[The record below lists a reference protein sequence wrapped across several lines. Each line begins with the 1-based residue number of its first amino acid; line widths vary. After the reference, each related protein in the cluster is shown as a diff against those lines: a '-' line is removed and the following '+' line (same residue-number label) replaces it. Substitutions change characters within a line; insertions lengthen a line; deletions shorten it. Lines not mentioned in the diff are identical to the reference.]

1 MQRCRPMTIDELRD
15 TVRGTVISSDAASF
29 DSACDALTW
38 NARKPARQPSL
49 IVKAACVADVQAA
62 VRFAAAQG
70 LRISPR
76 GGGHNWSGI
85 ARQEGIILDV
95 GALDS
100 LCIDPRARTAEVG
113 PGVTNGQLIGAL
125 EPHGLAFPAGH
136 CTPVPVSGY
145 LLGGGFGWNAGEWGI
160 ACFGVEH
167 VDVVTA
173 DGALRRASESENPDI
188 FWAARG
194 GGPEFFGVVV
204 GYRLRL
210 QALPKAILTS
220 VHTYPLA
227 EIDAVVRW
235 MKAAMAVAPVNVEF
249 TVAMSSAPPP
259 LAGRAQKVATGIV
272 NVFAK
277 DVGEAEATLARIAAL
292 APAGAL
298 DAQRMPT
305 PFGVLYDIIM
315 GFFPKGHRYA
325 ADAFWAADQSDD
337 LLRGLAEAVARA
349 PSPKTFALGVVTP
362 PNMPAPSD
370 AAFSMI
376 GPVFASVYSIW
387 DDPQADA
394 ANIGWLR
401 TTSDAVLPSTIGHY
415 VGEADLERP
424 ERLRAAFAPAAWSKL
439 KALQKRYDPQGIF
452 RRDRAATGQAERA
465 SPSVD
470 AAA

>member
-1 MQRCRPMTIDELRD
+1 MTIDDLRQA
-15 TVRGTVISSDAASF
+15 VRGTVISSDASSF

-38 NARKPARQPSL
+38 NGRKPARRPSI
-49 IVKAACVADVQAA
+49 IVKAASVADVQAT

-85 ARQEGIILDV
+85 VRQEGIVLDV
-95 GALDS
+95 SALNAI
-100 LCIDPRARTAEVG
+100 CIDPRARTAEVG
-113 PGVTNGQLIGAL
+113 PGATNGQLIDAL

-145 LLGGGFGWNAGEWGI
+145 LLGGGFGWNVGEWGI

-173 DGALRRASESENPDI
+173 DGELRRASEAENPDI

-210 QALPKAILTS
+210 QTLPKAIVTG
-220 VHTYPLA
+220 VHTYPLG

-259 LAGRAQKVATGIV
+259 LAGKVAKVASGIV
-272 NVFAK
+272 NVFAR
-277 DVGEAEATLARIAAL
+277 DMAEAEATLARIAAL
-292 APAGAL
+292 APPDAL
-298 DAQRMPT
+298 DVQQMPT
-305 PFGVLYDIIM
+305 PMGVLYDIIM
-315 GFFPKGHRYA
+315 GFFPEKHRYA
-325 ADAFWAADQSDD
+325 ADAFWAADKSDD
-337 LLRGLAEAVARA
+337 LLRGLAEAVAKA
-349 PSPKTFALGVVTP
+349 PSPRTFALGVVTP

-370 AAFSMI
+370 AAFSMF
-376 GPVFASVYSIW
+376 GPAFAAVYSVW

-394 ANIGWLR
+394 ANVGWLR
-401 TTSDAVLPSTIGHY
+401 QTSDAVLPSTIGHY
-415 VGEADLERP
+415 LGEADLDRP
-424 ERLRAAFAPAAWSKL
+424 ERLRGSYSPEAWTKL
-439 KALQKRYDPQGIF
+439 KMLQERYDPKGLF
-452 RRDRAATGQAERA
+452 RRASTTTAE
-465 SPSVD
+465 P
-470 AAA
+470 AAAEAA

>member
-1 MQRCRPMTIDELRD
+1 MTIDDLRHA
-15 TVRGTVISSDAASF
+15 VRGTVIASDNVSF
-29 DSACDALTW
+29 ATACDALTW
-38 NARKPARQPSL
+38 NGRKPARRPSF
-49 IVKAACVADVQAA
+49 IVKAACVADVQAT
-62 VRFAAAQG
+62 VRFAASHG

-85 ARQEGIILDV
+85 ARQEGIVLDV
-95 GALDS
+95 SALDS
-100 LCIDPRARTAEVG
+100 ICIDPNARTAEVG

-145 LLGGGFGWNAGEWGI
+145 LLGGGFGWNVGEWGI

-173 DGALRRASESENPDI
+173 DGELRRASETENPDI

-210 QALPKAILTS
+210 KVLPKAIVTS

-227 EIDAVVRW
+227 EIEAVVRW
-235 MKAAMAVAPVNVEF
+235 MKTAMAVVPANVEF

-259 LAGRAQKVATGIV
+259 LAGKVAKVATGIV
-272 NVFAK
+272 NVFAH
-277 DVGEAEATLARIAAL
+277 DMAEAEATLARVAAL
-292 APAGAL
+292 APTGAL
-298 DAQRMPT
+298 DVQQFPT

-325 ADAFWAADQSDD
+325 ADAFWAADKSDD

-349 PSPKTFALGVVTP
+349 PSPRTFALGVVTP
-362 PNMPAPSD
+362 STMPAPSD

-394 ANIGWLR
+394 ANVGWLKQ
-401 TTSDAVLPSTIGHY
+401 TSDAVLPSTIGHY

-424 ERLRAAFAPAAWSKL
+424 DRLRGAYSPEAWAKL
-439 KALQKRYDPQGIF
+439 KALQKRYDPKGIF
-452 RRDRAATGQAERA
+452 QRDAAAVSPAAAQAEAA
-465 SPSVD
+465 SPSD
-470 AAA
+470 AEAA

>member
-1 MQRCRPMTIDELRD
+1 MDIDALRQA
-15 TVRGTVISSDAASF
+15 VRGTVICSDDSSF
-29 DSACDALTW
+29 DGACEALTW
-38 NARKPARQPSL
+38 NARKPERRPSV
-49 IVKAACVADVQAA
+49 IVKARCVGDVRAA
-62 VRFAAAQG
+62 VRFAAAEG

-85 ARQEGIILDV
+85 ARQQGIILDV
-95 GALDS
+95 SALDS
-100 LCIDPRARTAEVG
+100 ICIDPKGRSAEVG
-113 PGVTNGQLIGAL
+113 PGVTNGQFVAAL

-136 CTPVPVSGY
+136 CTPVPLSGY
-145 LLGGGFGWNAGEWGI
+145 LLGGGFGWNFGEWGI

-173 DGALRRASESENPDI
+173 DGELRRASETENPDI

-210 QALPKAILTS
+210 KALPTAIVTS
-220 VHTYPLA
+220 VHTYPLT

-235 MKAAMAVAPVNVEF
+235 AKSAMAVVPANVEF
-249 TVAMSSAPPP
+249 TVVMSSAPPP
-259 LAGRAQKVATGIV
+259 LAGQVAKVASGIAT
-272 NVFAK
+272 VFAK
-277 DVGEAEATLARIAAL
+277 NAAEAEATLARIAAL

-298 DAQRMPT
+298 DVQQMPT

-315 GFFPKGHRYA
+315 GFFPKGRRYA
-325 ADAFWAADQSDD
+325 ADAFWAADKSDG
-337 LLRGLAEAVARA
+337 LLRGLADAVAKA
-349 PSPKTFALGVVTP
+349 PSPETFALGVVAP

-394 ANIGWLR
+394 ANVGWLR
-401 TTSDAVLPSTIGHY
+401 QTSDAVLPSAIGHY
-415 VGEADLERP
+415 VGEADLDRP
-424 ERLRAAFAPAAWSKL
+424 DRLRGAYAPDAWAKL

-452 RRDRAATGQAERA
+452 RRST
-465 SPSVD
+465 
-470 AAA
+470 AAASRARAKAEPVSAIAAA